1 MKKEDQAHIFKMFY
15 RTANKLDGTGLG
27 LYIVQNSL
35 QKINGAI
42 SLESDEDSGT
52 IFTLIIPNKKHFKE
66 SRTSIK
72 ELSQI
77 ELDPKPMVL
86 NFI

>member
-1 MKKEDQAHIFKMFY
+1 MKRKEIKSSFS
-15 RTANKLDGTGLG
+15 TGLG